1 MPASNTPLR
10 RLQISTAAT
19 SLGKWAFV
27 VTLSVYAFRRGGT
40 AAVGLVALIQAGP
53 AVLAAPVLGLAGDR
67 YPRQRVL
74 LVTNAARA
82 LLLAAVAFAVFEGA
96 AEAVVFALAAL
107 FSMVSTANQPARAA
121 LIPALARSPGEVSSA
136 TAVMGTVDT
145 ASFLLGAGAGG
156 VVLAATSVALLVALC
171 CGAYCVATMLML
183 GIPVDARPAR
193 RISERPLPALAAGF
207 HTVLSDSRLRLVL
220 GMMATLSVIDGLSG
234 VFVIVTAIRLLH
246 IGTQGVGYLNIAR
259 GAGGLAGGAVAFA
272 LFGRSRL
279 TIALALG
286 GLVLGIPLVLLGQF
300 AHVALGLVAWCGLGF
315 GYVLVKA
322 SGIATIQRLSGD
334 RVLARVLAV
343 LETTLVATLGLGAIL
358 APALES
364 LVGLQDALLLT
375 GAVLPLLV
383 ATRWPAIRRLE
394 IGARVPQLQF
404 ALLRNCPLFA
414 PLPLATVE
422 GLARRL
428 VPVQTP
434 AHSDVV
440 TQGEVGER
448 FYLIAEG
455 RVEVVQDG
463 VLMRHQ
469 GVGESFGEIA
479 LLHDVTRT
487 ATVRTL
493 EPTLLYALDRDP
505 FLLSVTGHTDSH
517 HESLEVAARFLAH
530 SEATGQAQS

>member
-1 MPASNTPLR
+1 MLASNKPLR

-19 SLGKWAFV
+19 SLGKWAFM

-67 YPRQRVL
+67 YSRQRVL
-74 LVTNAARA
+74 LVTNAVRA
-82 LLLAAVAFAVFEGA
+82 LLLAAVALAAFQGA
-96 AEAVVFALAAL
+96 AEAVVFVLAAL

-121 LIPALARSPGEVSSA
+121 LIPVLANSPGEVSSA

-145 ASFLLGAGAGG
+145 ASFLVGAGAGG
-156 VVLAATSVALLVALC
+156 VVLAATSVAFLVALC
-171 CGAYCVATMLML
+171 CLAYCVATLL
-183 GIPVDARPAR
+183 ILEVPVDARPAR
-193 RISERPLPALAAGF
+193 RAYERPLPALAAGF
-207 HTVLSDSRLRLVL
+207 RTVLGDGRLRLVL

-286 GLVLGIPLVLLGQF
+286 SLALGLPLVLLGQLP
-300 AHVALGLVAWCGLGF
+300 HVVLGLVSWCGIGF

-343 LETTLVATLGLGAIL
+343 LETSLVATLGLGAIL

-364 LVGLQDALLLT
+364 LIGLQNALLLT

-394 IGARVPQLQF
+394 IGAPVPHEQF
-404 ALLRNCPLFA
+404 VLLRGCALFA
-414 PLPLATVE
+414 PLPLATME

-428 VPVQTP
+428 VPVQVPTGT
-434 AHSDVV
+434 AIV
-440 TQGEVGER
+440 TQGDRGDR
-448 FYLIAEG
+448 FYLIADG
-455 RVEVVQDG
+455 SVEVVQDG
-463 VLMRHQ
+463 LLLRRQ
-469 GVGESFGEIA
+469 GPGESFGEIA

-487 ATVRTL
+487 ATVRAC
-493 EPTLLYALDRDP
+493 EPTSLYALDRDP

-530 SEATGQAQS
+530 SEATGQVRS

>member
-82 LLLAAVAFAVFEGA
+82 LLLAAVAFSVCEGA
-96 AEAVVFALAAL
+96 AEPVVFALAAL

-272 LFGRSRL
+272 
-279 TIALALG
+279 
-286 GLVLGIPLVLLGQF
+286 
-300 AHVALGLVAWCGLGF
+300 HVALGLVAWCGLGF

-343 LETTLVATLGLGAIL
+343 LETTLVETLGLGAIL

-364 LVGLQDALLLT
+364 LVGL
-375 GAVLPLLV
+375 P
-383 ATRWPAIRRLE
+383 
-394 IGARVPQLQF
+394 
-404 ALLRNCPLFA
+404 
-414 PLPLATVE
+414 
-422 GLARRL
+422 
-428 VPVQTP
+428 
-434 AHSDVV
+434 
-440 TQGEVGER
+440 
-448 FYLIAEG
+448 
-455 RVEVVQDG
+455 
-463 VLMRHQ
+463 
-469 GVGESFGEIA
+469 
-479 LLHDVTRT
+479 
-487 ATVRTL
+487 
-493 EPTLLYALDRDP
+493 
-505 FLLSVTGHTDSH
+505 
-517 HESLEVAARFLAH
+517 
-530 SEATGQAQS
+530 